1 MKKQTKL
8 LSLFGKIKCGWA
20 VDDIFIKSEIEN
32 NIDNNQAIF
41 TSRIDRNGELLAR
54 IWNENI
60 QPKKRA
66 KTLITPK
73 LKNNNNPNII
83 ERNMGSQNDMIKFI

>member
-1 MKKQTKL
+1 M
-8 LSLFGKIKCGWA
+8 GWA

-32 NIDNNQAIF
+32 KVDNNQAIF

-60 QPKKRA
+60 QPKKEL
-66 KTLITPK
+66 KLLITPK
-73 LKNNNNPNII
+73 LKITI
-83 ERNMGSQNDMIKFI
+83 TQIL